1 MAQTFLAAVE
11 GEVAEAALEP
21 GVVRAGGGGLD
32 ALHERPAALRA
43 RLDAA
48 EVEESTQVDV
58 PGRAVVIQWR
68 RGLRHN
74 LASCELRN
82 HFLLWPVIENSSLR
96 GGETEPIF
104 GPQL

>member
-21 GVVRAGGGGLD
+21 GVVRVGGGGGGLD

-48 EVEESTQVDV
+48 EVEESAQVDV
-58 PGRAVVIQWR
+58 PGRADGR
-68 RGLRHN
+68 ASRHSVTSW
-74 LASCELRN
+74 LAAQSC
-82 HFLLWPVIENSSLR
+82 IM
-96 GGETEPIF
+96 
-104 GPQL
+104 

>member
-48 EVEESTQVDV
+48 EVEESAQVDV
-58 PGRAVVIQWR
+58 PGRADGR
-68 RGLRHN
+68 ASRHSVTSW
-74 LASCELRN
+74 LAAQSC
-82 HFLLWPVIENSSLR
+82 IM
-96 GGETEPIF
+96 
-104 GPQL
+104 